1 MGIREEKAMITKN
14 KIIEAARILIK
25 EKGLDNVSVDD
36 ITKEAQVAKG
46 SFYVYYKKKEDI
58 INDIGCMEFRYIN
71 DEIKNMEDRNILE
84 ILKFYYHRY
93 QEGVLSI
100 GREISKCW
108 LQNNLNCRC
117 KIEYDYNT
125 ISDILI
131 NAIKKNELNEDT
143 NVTALTYKIM
153 SNLYGLTLIWI
164 MSNGSIKD
172 EGEELNVQVEDILIP
187 YLKR

>member
-14 KIIEAARILIK
+14 KIIEAASVLIK

-71 DEIKNMEDRNILE
+71 DEIKNIENKGILE

-93 QEGVLSI
+93 LEGVLSI
-100 GREISKCW
+100 GKEIAKCW

-117 KIEYDYNT
+117 KIEYDYYT
-125 ISDILI
+125 ISDIL
-131 NAIKKNELNEDT
+131 NKAKKNDELKQETD
-143 NVTALTYKIM
+143 VSVLTYRII

-164 MSNGSIKD
+164 MSDGNIKY
-172 EGEELNVQVEDILIP
+172 EEEELDVEVNDILIP
-187 YLKR
+187 FIKR